1 MQHPLPPLNA
11 LRAFEAAAR
20 LGSFKA
26 AASELHVTHGAVSQH
41 VRLLEEWLGAPLF
54 ERHNRRV
61 VLTPAARAYLAEIG
75 PAFEQVAAADIAIP
89 CGRGG
94 DLFERGSD
102 FEQVAAATARYGY
115 VGGGSPR

>member
-11 LRAFEAAAR
+11 LRAFEVAAR

-26 AASELHVTHGAVSQH
+26 AAAELHVTHGAVSQH

-61 VLTPAARAYLAEIG
+61 ALTPAARAYLLEIG
-75 PAFEQVAAADIAIP
+75 P
-89 CGRGG
+89 
-94 DLFERGSD
+94 LFERLSQATSQYG
-102 FEQVAAATARYGY
+102 FQETVARTLSINAPASFTL
-115 VGGGSPR
+115 